1 MAKFEY
7 IFVDMFVLGH
17 FSFKTLQPCQ
27 NASFWS
33 QKSFRK
39 WYTGWQCMN
48 LFSCFIHF
56 FFLLLHPL
64 IRFMLVFFSL
74 PRLDSFLH
82 HHEPRGTQKH
92 DGLMKTSGQLYA
104 ICSDNRLDLR
114 RGPLVLLEWCGVRLK
129 ITREAARQIL
139 IYLFICVVCLA
150 LRAGGPPK

>member
-7 IFVDMFVLGH
+7 IVVDMFFHLKH
-17 FSFKTLQPCQ
+17 FSHVRLCPSGHK
-27 NASFWS
+27 
-33 QKSFRK
+33 
-39 WYTGWQCMN
+39 N
-48 LFSCFIHF
+48 LFGNEPLVDSVWICFPVSFIF
-56 FFLLLHPL
+56 FFFPFFFILSSDLCS
-64 IRFMLVFFSL
+64 FFFSL

-104 ICSDNRLDLR
+104 ICSDNSLDLR